1 MIEIATRLPATTVE
15 KMAAWLGRTI
25 RPQLTPDVS
34 RYARGR
40 LRAWLQTEPTL
51 TKPWRDLPGIPVG
64 DKVMGALA
72 ERIGWEFDYCLV
84 TYSGDGDAGTGI
96 HPHRDASYA
105 DYEAYGLHLTG
116 ECRFDY
122 WMGRPSYGFSP
133 ETRNLNPLQDEPT
146 HRLILQPGDVVR
158 FNCKNIHSATPG
170 PARWNINFWRRKALN
185 N

>member
-1 MIEIATRLPATTVE
+1 MIEIARQLPTHTAE
-15 KMAAWLGRTI
+15 KMTAWLERTI

-51 TKPWRDLPGIPVG
+51 TNPWRDLPGVPVG
-64 DKVMGALA
+64 DKVMSALA

-84 TYSGDGDAGTGI
+84 TYSGDGEAGTGI

-122 WMGRPSYGFSP
+122 WMGRASYGYSP
-133 ETRNLNPLQDEPT
+133 ETRNLNPLRDEPT
-146 HRLILQPGDVVR
+146 HRLILRPGDVVR
-158 FNCKNIHSATPG
+158 FNCKNIHGATPG
-170 PARWNINFWRRKALN
+170 PARWNINFWRRKAQGH
-185 N
+185 